1 MRCPFCYN
9 GDTKVIDT
17 RSIEDNTIIKRRRL
31 CEKCNERFNT
41 YEKLDIIPISVVKRD
56 MTREPFNADKLLK
69 GVLLACNKRPIPMN
83 DIEQLVKEVE
93 NKIYTTAK
101 KEISSQNIGEMVI
114 ERLKMLDPIAY
125 VRFASVYKEFKDISS
140 FMNEVEKV
148 FKSKKDYEN

>member
-1 MRCPFCYN
+1 
-9 GDTKVIDT
+9 
-17 RSIEDNTIIKRRRL
+17 
-31 CEKCNERFNT
+31 
-41 YEKLDIIPISVVKRD
+41 

-101 KEISSQNIGEMVI
+101 KEISSQDIGEMVI

>member
-56 MTREPFNADKLLK
+56 MTREPFNTDKLLK

-101 KEISSQNIGEMVI
+101 KEISSQDIGEMVI